1 MRSESYSDAMGRI
14 YNDSKPVRD
23 VTFQVTDD
31 CNLCCTYCYQH
42 NKGHHKMPFEVAKK
56 FIDLI
61 LSDKSDYINTSNT
74 SGLIVDFIGGEPLIE
89 IDLIDEIA
97 TYLFTQMIEKKHPWL
112 MRTRLSMS
120 SNGVLYFDEKVQKV
134 LKKWAKVLSYGVS
147 VDGNKKLHDTCR
159 VFADGKGSYD
169 LAIAAVK
176 DWVSRGYEMG
186 SKMTIAPENVPYV
199 YEAVVSLIENGYD
212 VIYLNCV
219 YEKGWTV
226 EHAKILYNQLKLLAD
241 YILNRDQKIFISMF
255 KDTNFQPMDSND
267 DQNWCG
273 GTGYMLAVD
282 YKGDLFPCLRYMESS
297 LGCGRKPLTIGNVWD
312 GIATKQSE
320 KDCVNCLKS
329 VTRSSQ
335 STKECYECPIAS
347 GCSWCSAYNYEVFG
361 TVNKRATFICE
372 MHKATALA
380 NVYYWNKLYRKQGSR
395 NRFKNHCPD
404 EWALNIID
412 SNELEILKKL
422 AAEE

>member
-1 MRSESYSDAMGRI
+1 MRSESYNDAMGRI
-14 YNDSKPVRD
+14 YNDSKPVRN

-89 IDLIDEIA
+89 IELIDEIA
-97 TYLFTQMIEKKHPWL
+97 TYLFTQMIDKKHPWL

-134 LKKWAKVLSYGVS
+134 LKKWARVLSYGVS

-186 SKMTIAPENVPYV
+186 SKMTIAPENVSYV

-297 LGCGRKPLTIGNVWD
+297 LGDGRKPLSIGNVWD
-312 GIATKQSE
+312 GIATKQCE

-335 STKECYECPIAS
+335 STKECFECPIAS

-380 NVYYWNKLYRKQGSR
+380 NVYYWNKLYRKQGATV
-395 NRFKNHCPD
+395 RFKNHCPD

-412 SNELEILKKL
+412 VNELEMLKKL